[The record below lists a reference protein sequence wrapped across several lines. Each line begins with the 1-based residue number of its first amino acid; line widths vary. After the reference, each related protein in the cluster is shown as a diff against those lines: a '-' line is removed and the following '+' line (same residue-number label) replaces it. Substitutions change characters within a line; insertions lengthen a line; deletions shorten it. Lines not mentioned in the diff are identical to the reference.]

1 MPVDPTRRRFLS
13 QAAGVAAGGAVLTL
27 ATIPPASAATAPA
40 SPLDPDPV
48 HPDATLLELEEKIFE
63 QYELAA
69 VYDDEIIRLSNIWSG
84 ESQRLYRQSLD
95 ADGNCSLSPQE
106 RWNLV
111 TEMPECVEH
120 NRLCNLQEPFL
131 TKMDALIKQ
140 MFAIP
145 AHTAEGRRAK
155 ATVLLGCVL
164 GDDWRGRDEET
175 EYPERLARNLLIEF
189 VGGEPAAQLRDQ
201 FA

>member
-1 MPVDPTRRRFLS
+1 MPRLSVSFKAIGLTFLGHLVLS
-13 QAAGVAAGGAVLTL
+13 IVWRAAPVLQAVRQRGHFRDDDLFLTL
-27 ATIPPASAATAPA
+27 K
-40 SPLDPDPV
+40 LDPHRIGPI
-48 HPDATLLELEEKIFE
+48 HA
-63 QYELAA
+63 LALI
-69 VYDDEIIRLSNIWSG
+69 D
-84 ESQRLYRQSLD
+84 
-95 ADGNCSLSPQE
+95 
-106 RWNLV
+106 
-111 TEMPECVEH
+111 
-120 NRLCNLQEPFL
+120 NRLCKLQEPFL
-131 TKMDALIKQ
+131 TKMDALIKR

-175 EYPERLARNLLIEF
+175 DYPEQMARSLLIEF